1 LFFAGDV
8 QSWRG
13 DLTAGVDGAAD
24 EFASILAAIDIQNSG
39 RQLVL
44 VRGVGDLTA
53 YGRVSQYLESLS
65 LVNSVTVD
73 RVHGD
78 EVLFG
83 LDLRADPDRL
93 ASAIKLGKILFL
105 EDTDYSALSP
115 GTMVYRYRQ

>member
-1 LFFAGDV
+1 
-8 QSWRG
+8 
-13 DLTAGVDGAAD
+13 
-24 EFASILAAIDIQNSG
+24 NSG

-83 LDLRADPDRL
+83 LELRADPDRL
-93 ASAIKLGKILFL
+93 ASAIRLGKVLFF
-105 EDTDYSALSP
+105 EEADYSSLSP